1 MSSDQRDLFGGGGGD
16 GGGKRPP
23 RGRGAAAPA
32 PPERAPLAE
41 RMRPRSLDEVVGQR
55 HLLGPGHLLRRAIER
70 DEVPSMILWGPPG
83 SGKTTLARVIAEATH
98 STFVPFSAVLGG
110 VAEVRAIIAEAQ
122 ARARRGEGRTL
133 LFVDEIH
140 RFNKAQQDAFLP
152 HVESGTVTLIGAT
165 TENPSFALNS
175 ALLSRARVYV
185 LQPLSEDDLHQL
197 LERALADEE
206 RGLGALHL
214 AREPE
219 ALRHLAQAAFGD
231 ARRALSALEVAAASA
246 AAREDRTITLADAEE
261 AIARRS
267 LLYDKAGEQ
276 HYDTVSAF
284 IKSMRGSD
292 PDAAIYY
299 ACRMLEAG
307 EDPRFLIR
315 RMVIFAAEDIG
326 LADPRALSVAI
337 DCQQAF
343 EFVGWPEGYLP
354 IAMAIAYLAAAPK
367 SNSALTAWQAAKADV
382 LAHGPLPIPMHIRNA
397 PTGMMKKL
405 GYGKGYR
412 YPHDFPGHH
421 VPESYLPEALEGRT
435 YYHPSDQGWERQIGE
450 RVRALRAAVA
460 AAKAKKK

>member
-1 MSSDQRDLFGGGGGD
+1 MSSDQRDLFGGGGG
-16 GGGKRPP
+16 GGKPP
-23 RGRGAAAPA
+23 KGVVRMEPDTHEELPA
-32 PPERAPLAE
+32 SAPLAE
-41 RMRPRSLDEVVGQR
+41 RMRPRTLDEIVGQR
-55 HLLGPGHLLRRAIER
+55 HLLGPTHLLRRAIER

-83 SGKTTLARVIAEATH
+83 SGKTTLARVIAEATK

-110 VAEVRAIIAEAQ
+110 VAEVRQIIAEAE
-122 ARARRGEGRTL
+122 ARRRRGGGRTL

-152 HVESGTVTLIGAT
+152 HVERGTVTLIGAT

-185 LQPLSEDDLHQL
+185 LQPLAEDDLHDL
-197 LERALADEE
+197 LQRALRDEA

-214 AREPE
+214 AEDGT

-246 AAREDRTITLADAEE
+246 AAREDRTITLSDAEE
-261 AIARRS
+261 AIARKS

-276 HYDTVSAF
+276 HYDVVSAF

-292 PDAAIYY
+292 PDAALYY
-299 ACRMLEAG
+299 AARMLEAG
-307 EDPRFLIR
+307 EDPRFVVR
-315 RMVIFAAEDIG
+315 RMVIFAAEDVG

-343 EFVGWPEGYLP
+343 EFVGWPEGWIP
-354 IAMAIAYLAAAPK
+354 ISMAICYLAAAPK
-367 SNSALTAWQAAKADV
+367 SNASYKAYQAAKADV
-382 LAHGPLPIPMHIRNA
+382 LAQGPLPVPMHIRNA
-397 PTGMMKKL
+397 PTGMMKNL

-421 VPESYLPEALEGRT
+421 VPETYLPEELAGRT
-435 YYHPSDQGWERQIGE
+435 YYEPSDQGLERQIGE
-450 RVRALRAAVA
+450 RVRALRAAVE
-460 AAKAKKK
+460 KARGGR